1 MLYSFVSSGMLTLF
15 LFLQLI
21 FRRNSGFIFTAV
33 TGMSCSLVRTPQHY
47 FLGNPLSFLAIAQ
60 VR

>member
-1 MLYSFVSSGMLTLF
+1 MLYTFVSSEMLTLF

-21 FRRNSGFIFTAV
+21 FRRNSVFIFTAI
-33 TGMSCSLVRTPQHY
+33 TGMSSSLVRTPRDC
-47 FLGNPLSFLAIAQ
+47 FLGNLLSFLAIAQ